1 MLRVN
6 FSIRNNGHTDS
17 ISWTDGSV
25 DGTFVGTVNGV
36 RIHTAPGQPFILSLK
51 GSKVPF
57 GMYPRPPAR
66 VEPYDVHL
74 DLQMLME
81 QLQRELQHEAPA
93 AETEKNRKRKRAEA
107 PAGGDGEAPKPKRQ
121 RTDEEKAATAA
132 KTAATKAANKAA
144 KEAAAAAAAATPPLI
159 PPSQEDTTG

>member
-1 MLRVN
+1 MLRIN

-25 DGTFVGTVNGV
+25 DGTFVGSVNGV

-57 GMYPRPPAR
+57 GIYPRPPAR

-93 AETEKNRKRKRAEA
+93 AETKKKRKRADA
-107 PAGGDGEAPKPKRQ
+107 PAEGDGAAPKPKKQ

-132 KTAATKAANKAA
+132 KRAATKAANKAA
-144 KEAAAAAAAATPPLI
+144 KEAAAAAAPATPPLI
-159 PPSQEDTTG
+159 LPSQEDTTG